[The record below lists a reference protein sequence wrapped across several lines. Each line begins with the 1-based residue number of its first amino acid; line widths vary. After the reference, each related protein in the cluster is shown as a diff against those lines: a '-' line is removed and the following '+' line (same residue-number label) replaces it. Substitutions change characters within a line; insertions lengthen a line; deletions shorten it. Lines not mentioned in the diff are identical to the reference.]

1 MSKKLYGTVFA
12 KKNTKEVEDFVAS
25 IDIDYKLLKYDIL
38 GSIVHAKMLGKK
50 KIISKK
56 DSQGLVKGLKNILK
70 KVESGK
76 TPMTFDGVEDVHTY
90 VNLLLEKEVSGKV
103 ADKLHTARSRN
114 DQVALDTRMYCLDA
128 AEEVALKI
136 IDLQKAILKQAE
148 KNISVIMPVYTHLQ
162 PAQAILASH
171 LFCAYIEML
180 QKDKVRMMHAVSSAD
195 EMPLGACAARGT
207 TLNIDRSFVAKEL
220 GFLKVSS
227 NSIEAVSS
235 RDYILEILSAINILA
250 VNLSRIAEDLI
261 IYSTYEFSFIE
272 IDEAYLTGSSMMPN
286 KRNADTLELVRGF
299 ASKALGALTQASGLL
314 KGLPHAY
321 NRDMQFDKEALF
333 ASLEGIIASLQIT
346 EGVFKSLKFNKKKL
360 EIYLAENDFIFAT
373 DLAEYLI
380 KKGVSYREAH
390 DVTGKLIRF
399 CLDKKIMIKDITN
412 IQLKKV
418 CKYFNKAVLD
428 KLTDASH
435 SVKAVKSE
443 GGTSPV
449 SVGKQI
455 VHWRKALK

>member
-25 IDIDYKLLKYDIL
+25 IDVDYKLLGYDIL
-38 GSIVHAKMLGKK
+38 GSIAHAKMLGER

-56 DSQGLVKGLKNILK
+56 DSQSLVKGLKNILK
-70 KVESGK
+70 KMESGK
-76 TPMTFDGVEDVHTY
+76 ISMTSEGVEDVHTY
-90 VNLLLEKEVSGKV
+90 VNLLLNKEVSKKV

-114 DQVALDTRMYCLDA
+114 DQVVLDTRMYCLDA
-128 AEEVALKI
+128 VQEVALKI

-171 LFCAYIEML
+171 LFCAYVETL
-180 QKDKVRMMHAVSSAD
+180 QKDKLRMMHAVSNTD
-195 EMPLGACAARGT
+195 EMPLGSCAARGT
-207 TLNIDRSFVAKEL
+207 TLEIDRNFVAKEL
-220 GFLKVSS
+220 GFSKVSS
-227 NSIEAVSS
+227 NSIESVSS

-250 VNLSRIAEDLI
+250 INLSRIAEDLI

-299 ASKALGALTQASGLL
+299 ASKALGALTQVSGLL

-333 ASLEGIIASLQIT
+333 ESLEGIIACLKII
-346 EGVFKSLKFNKKKL
+346 EGVFNSLKFNKKKL

-373 DLAEYLI
+373 DLAEYLV
-380 KKGVSYREAH
+380 KKGVSYRDAH
-390 DVTGKLIRF
+390 DITGKMIRF
-399 CLDKKIMIKDITN
+399 CLDKKLMIKDISDTE
-412 IQLKKV
+412 LKKI
-418 CKYFNKAVLD
+418 CKYFNKKVLD
-428 KLTDASH
+428 KLTDASS

-449 SVGKQI
+449 SVKKQI
-455 VHWRKALK
+455 GHWRKVLK

>member
-12 KKNTKEVEDFVAS
+12 KSNTKEVEDFVAS
-25 IDIDYKLLKYDIL
+25 INVDYKLLKYDIL
-38 GSIVHAKMLGKK
+38 GSIIHAKMLGKK
-50 KIISKK
+50 KIISVK
-56 DSQGLVKGLKNILK
+56 DSQALVKGLKNILK
-70 KVESGK
+70 KIESGK
-76 TPMTFDGVEDVHTY
+76 IAMASEGVEDVHTFI
-90 VNLLLEKEVSGKV
+90 NLLLNKEVSKKV

-114 DQVALDTRMYCLDA
+114 DQVTLDTRMYCLDA
-128 AEEVALKI
+128 VEEVALKI
-136 IDLQKAILKQAE
+136 IDLQKAILNQAQ

-195 EMPLGACAARGT
+195 EMPLGACAVRGT
-207 TLNIDRSFVAKEL
+207 TLNIDRNFVAKKL

-227 NSIEAVSS
+227 NSIESVSS

-250 VNLSRIAEDLI
+250 INLSRIAEDLI

-299 ASKALGALTQASGLL
+299 ASKALGALTQVSGLL

-333 ASLEGIIASLQIT
+333 ASLEGIIASLKIV
-346 EGVFKSLKFNKKKL
+346 EGVFKSLKLNKKKL
-360 EIYLAENDFIFAT
+360 ELYLAENDFIFAT
-373 DLAEYLI
+373 DIAEYLI

-399 CLDKKIMIKDITN
+399 CLDKKIMIKDISDTE
-412 IQLKKV
+412 LKKI
-418 CKYFNKAVLD
+418 CKYFKKKVLD
-428 KLTDASH
+428 KLTDAKR
-435 SVKAVKSE
+435 SVASVKSE

-455 VHWRKALK
+455 EHWGKVLK